1 MKTAKE
7 ILKLYVYWSNQYEAK
22 TMLLI
27 RNDIDHLEKE
37 IDLALAEV
45 RQERDYYKE
54 LWLDDLQES
63 FNQSCCFSEP
73 NQLGYIYDHM
83 CISTWE
89 HAQRELIKHGRIKLE
104 ECHRK

>member
-1 MKTAKE
+1 MKTGRD
-7 ILKLYVYWSNQYEAK
+7 ILKPYTYWSDKYGSK
-22 TMLLI
+22 ILFLI
-27 RNDIDHLEKE
+27 DVYINHLEKE
-37 IDLALAEV
+37 IDLTLAEA

-89 HAQRELIKHGRIKLE
+89 HAQRELIKHGRIKPE
-104 ECHRK
+104 ECYRE